1 GLDAAACV
9 LGGLF
14 IAMLRVPRVEPAQER
29 QFLRELA
36 EGWREFRSR
45 SWLCVTIVQFAL
57 INAYAIGAFLVLG
70 PFVAEQHLGGAA
82 AWGFI
87 LAAEA
92 AGMIV
97 AG

>member
-1 GLDAAACV
+1 
-9 LGGLF
+9 
-14 IAMLRVPRVEPAQER
+14 M
-29 QFLRELA
+29 
-36 EGWREFRSR
+36 
-45 SWLCVTIVQFAL
+45 TIVQFAL

-97 AG
+97 AGVVALQLSGPSVRCSSRPSQC